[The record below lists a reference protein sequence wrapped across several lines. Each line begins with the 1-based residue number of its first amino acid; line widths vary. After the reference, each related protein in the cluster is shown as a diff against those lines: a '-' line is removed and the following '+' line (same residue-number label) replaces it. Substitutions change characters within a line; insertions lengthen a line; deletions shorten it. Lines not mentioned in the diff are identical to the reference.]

1 MEKTVVISVR
11 IPKELKEELEKY
23 NINESEIIK
32 SALINE
38 VKKAKAKEL
47 ERKLNEVKSIL
58 DKLPEDVSE
67 LIREDRER

>member
-1 MEKTVVISVR
+1 MISVR

-23 NINESEIIK
+23 NINESEVIK

>member
-1 MEKTVVISVR
+1 VISVR

>member
-1 MEKTVVISVR
+1 MISVR